1 MCCGTCSWTRDWSQT
16 PTLYRASFSRS
27 HRVTF
32 SSGRDPN
39 SDKPLVAI
47 PVTKLKKQLKDE
59 DKPEPEVQ
67 SPIPPPGPPQL
78 PPNFMSQFMFFYLVI
93 RELVL

>member
-67 SPIPPPGPPQL
+67 SPIPPPAPLNCHPISCPSLG
-78 PPNFMSQFMFFYLVI
+78 FI
-93 RELVL
+93 